1 MKNQRP
7 QVKDL
12 QEWQTAILEHRRALL
27 EAVIE
32 QFPEVM
38 KTKRT
43 HVDVL
48 RFKLS
53 GKKTGDTSS
62 QNVAGP
68 I

>member
-1 MKNQRP
+1 MRNQRP

-12 QEWQTAILEHRRALL
+12 QEWQVTILEHRRALL

-43 HVDVL
+43 QVDVL

-62 QNVAGP
+62 QNALTP
-68 I
+68 L

>member
-12 QEWQTAILEHRRALL
+12 QEWQTTILEHRRALL

-38 KTKRT
+38 LSKRT
-43 HVDVL
+43 QVDVL

-53 GKKTGDTSS
+53 GKKTGATSNQS
-62 QNVAGP
+62 VLNPV
-68 I
+68 

>member
-12 QEWQTAILEHRRALL
+12 QEWQTALLEHRRALL

-32 QFPEVM
+32 QFPDVM
-38 KTKRT
+38 RTKRT
-43 HVDVL
+43 QVDVL

-53 GKKTGDTSS
+53 GKKTSTANIQSV
-62 QNVAGP
+62 VAP

>member
-12 QEWQTAILEHRRALL
+12 QEWQTTILEHRRALL

-38 KTKRT
+38 LSKRT
-43 HVDVL
+43 QVDVL

-53 GKKTGDTSS
+53 GKKTGATSNQS
-62 QNVAGP
+62 VLTP
-68 I
+68 V

>member
-1 MKNQRP
+1 M
-7 QVKDL
+7 
-12 QEWQTAILEHRRALL
+12 EHRRALL

-32 QFPEVM
+32 QFPDVM
-38 KTKRT
+38 RTKRT